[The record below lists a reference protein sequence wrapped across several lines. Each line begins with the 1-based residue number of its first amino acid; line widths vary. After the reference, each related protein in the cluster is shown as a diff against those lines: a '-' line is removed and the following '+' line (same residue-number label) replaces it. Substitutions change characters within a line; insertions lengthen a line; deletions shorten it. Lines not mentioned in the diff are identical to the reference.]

1 MADASPT
8 FYVLHGDDD
17 IAVEQAVKKLRE
29 SMGDGPNADLNID
42 EFEGENA
49 TVPEVL
55 NAVSSFPFLAD
66 KRLVIVKGLISW
78 ITRKGAGEIGK
89 KAVERLEDEL
99 PNLPN
104 YARLVFVERGELS
117 ANNKIVKLAQKQDNG
132 YEKAFNAPKDTTD
145 WIIKRAKA
153 EYSVEIQPQAAH
165 ALASVTGTDLRRAD
179 NELVKLVSYIE
190 GEERPITE
198 ADVATLTPYVAEA
211 NIFAM
216 IDALAMGN
224 GRQALTLMHQSLN
237 ENPRDDGFGLFA
249 LIVRQFRL
257 LLLTREHLAAGGSY
271 NNNDVASAIGVRS
284 SWQAGKLVKQSRS
297 FSVEELE
304 RVYRR
309 LQQYD
314 VEMKTGKIKPRL
326 ALDLLV
332 ASLSKH

>member
-1 MADASPT
+1 MADATPT

-17 IAVEQAVKKLRE
+17 IAIEQTVKKLRDG
-29 SMGDGPNADLNID
+29 MGDSANADLNTD
-42 EFEGENA
+42 EFEGEDT
-49 TVPEVL
+49 TVADIL
-55 NAVSSFPFLAD
+55 AAVKSFPFLAD
-66 KRLVIVKGLISW
+66 KRLVIVKGFISW
-78 ITRKGAGEIGK
+78 ITRKGAGQIGK
-89 KAVERLEDEL
+89 KAVERLEAEL
-99 PNLPN
+99 PNLPD

-117 ANNKIVKLAQKQDNG
+117 ANNKIAKLAKSHERG

-153 EYSVEIQPQAAH
+153 QYSVEIQPQAAH
-165 ALASVTGTDLRRAD
+165 AIASVTGTDLRRAD
-179 NELVKLVSYIE
+179 NELVKLVSYIDDE
-190 GEERPITE
+190 DRPITE
-198 ADVATLTPYVAEA
+198 ADVALLTPYVAEA
-211 NIFAM
+211 NVFAM
-216 IDALAMGN
+216 IDALALGN
-224 GRQALTLMHQSLN
+224 RRQALTLMHQSLN

-257 LLLTREHLAAGGSY
+257 LLLTREHLADGGSY

-284 SWQAGKLVKQSRS
+284 GWQAGKLVKQSRS
-297 FSVEELE
+297 FTVEELD
-304 RVYRR
+304 RIYRR